1 MIRNLTHSEEKIQ
14 QKRWNQQRYA
24 EEQEEQRIVS
34 IIEAEKEKVL
44 KNFKIQKITLKF
56 SDR

>member
-1 MIRNLTHSEEKIQ
+1 MVRNLTHSEDKIQ

-44 KNFKIQKITLKF
+44 KIQKKIQFLTLKKI
-56 SDR
+56 

>member
-34 IIEAEKEKVL
+34 IIEAEKEKVQTIFEY
-44 KNFKIQKITLKF
+44 FKKF
-56 SDR
+56 

>member
-34 IIEAEKEKVL
+34 IIEAEKEKVQTIFEH
-44 KNFKIQKITLKF
+44 FKKF
-56 SDR
+56 